1 MTQLELIDCLCNIME
16 MQSKII
22 REQALFIEE
31 QLTVDDALKREFAK
45 KRIAVDDELDR
56 VEYNMRS
63 FHNTSN

>member
-31 QLTVDDALKREFAK
+31 QLTVDDAIKREFAK